1 MKTLERLKIAE
12 NTLVILC
19 SDNGPVLDDGYKDQ
33 AVEKLGDHKPSG
45 PYRGGKYSVYEGGTR
60 TPFIASWKGKILPGV
75 SDEMVCTIDI
85 AASFAALTG
94 TPIQENEFPD
104 SFDVSEALLGKAG
117 AKGRDHLIQQD
128 NGSVGKFGYRA
139 GQWKLVSLGSKT
151 QKLELFDLS
160 KDPSE
165 NTDVI
170 KDNPEIAEQMK
181 ERLAKY
187 IADGRS
193 RGK

>member
-1 MKTLERLKIAE
+1 
-12 NTLVILC
+12 
-19 SDNGPVLDDGYKDQ
+19 
-33 AVEKLGDHKPSG
+33 
-45 PYRGGKYSVYEGGTR
+45 
-60 TPFIASWKGKILPGV
+60 
-75 SDEMVCTIDI
+75 
-85 AASFAALTG
+85 
-94 TPIQENEFPD
+94 
-104 SFDVSEALLGKAG
+104 
-117 AKGRDHLIQQD
+117 
-128 NGSVGKFGYRA
+128 
-139 GQWKLVSLGSKT
+139 
-151 QKLELFDLS
+151 LFDLS